1 MPGSYTLKP
10 IEANLTHNTELIGKM
25 NPYCTFQLGET
36 IVQSEVCKKG
46 GKNPHWGDVVT
57 LPVPI
62 NTESIC
68 QVNVMDK
75 DRFTKDDLVGS
86 ISVDLSTLQTKGHSS
101 KWYPIYYHDKPAGE
115 LLLEAAFISGDSK
128 TQFAGR
134 EETIVDQ
141 TETSTLGADTKIY
154 QEQRQVVEPHTF
166 TKEVDVVETVPVM
179 QNIEVMEPVKVTKD
193 VEYTEVVPVMK
204 QIETVEPQVVKKEV
218 EVIEPRVVTKTIQ
231 VVENV
236 PVMKEVEVI
245 ESIPVIKEV
254 ETFEPQT
261 FTKQVEVT
269 DYVPVTKQVQVSE
282 PIHVKKAVEFVEDV
296 ITTQTITK
304 EVKEPVIVNEEI
316 KTTVGPATMIGAEEK
331 IITET
336 LAEKK
341 IIESEM
347 IKEEKF

>member
-10 IEANLTHNTELIGKM
+10 IEAKLTHDTELIGRM
-25 NPYCTFQLGET
+25 SPYCAFQLGET
-36 IVQSEVCKKG
+36 TVKSNICKKG
-46 GKNPHWGDVVT
+46 GKNPHWDDVVT
-57 LPVPI
+57 LPAPV
-62 NTESIC
+62 NNESILN
-68 QVNVMDK
+68 VHVMDK
-75 DRFTKDDLVGS
+75 DRFTQDDQIGS
-86 ISVDLSTLQTKGHSS
+86 VSVDLSALQTKGQSS
-101 KWYPIYYHDKPAGE
+101 KWYPLYYNNEPAGE
-115 LLLEAAFISGDSK
+115 LLLEASFIPSDSK
-128 TQFAGR
+128 SQFAGF
-134 EETIVDQ
+134 EENIVSNL
-141 TETSTLGADTKIY
+141 EADAKIY

-166 TKEVDVVETVPVM
+166 TKEIDVVETVPVI
-179 QNIEVMEPVKVTKD
+179 QNVEVMEPVKIIKD
-193 VEYTEVVPVMK
+193 VEYTEVVPVKK

-245 ESIPVIKEV
+245 ESKPVIKEV

-269 DYVPVTKQVQVSE
+269 DYVPVTKQVEVTE
-282 PIHVKKAVEFVEDV
+282 PIHVKKSVEFVEPV

-304 EVKEPVIVNEEI
+304 EIKEPVIVSEDV
-316 KTTVGPATMIGAEEK
+316 KTTVGPATMVGAEEK
-331 IITET
+331 IMTEDLT
-336 LAEKK
+336 EKK